1 MKLGI
6 FVTVL
11 MIGMACLGAI
21 PRSKFVEGVICYNLA
36 LDPVGCVMRAMLG
49 GVDDFTFEEQNL

>member
-6 FVTVL
+6 AVTIV

-21 PRSKFVEGVICYNLA
+21 PKSKFVEGLICYRFA
-36 LDPVGCVMRAMLG
+36 LDPIGCAMQTVLG
-49 GVDDFTFEEQNL
+49 REEDNTP